1 MAPKTV
7 EELVKRIDQ
16 IPTLPMVSSQI
27 MRLLEDENVSI
38 NKLSELI
45 EKDQAL
51 AVKILKVAN
60 SSFYGSFSQTSSIDY
75 AIMKLGL
82 GEVKAILHAF
92 SIHSFFSQKSPAG
105 FDRAQFWKHAIICSQ
120 IARYLGTYFNM
131 GKDDTLFLSGLIH
144 DLGKIIFDQ
153 YFHDDFLQIIQ
164 LVNDHHES
172 FSKAEKTVLG
182 FTHYQVAAKLL
193 QKWQFPKKII
203 MQVFYHHAPWNDA
216 NFSAGSIV
224 IYLANILTKLAG
236 YPCLES
242 ERPPD
247 LNEFADSNAMA
258 HIVKS
263 GFDLDRA
270 SLETLVNNIREFIS
284 GESEN
289 MLRFF

>member
-1 MAPKTV
+1 MAPKTID
-7 EELVKRIDQ
+7 ELVKKIDQ
-16 IPTLPMVSSQI
+16 IPTLPMVSNQI
-27 MRLLEDENVSI
+27 MNLLKDEKVSF
-38 NKLSELI
+38 KQLADVI

-51 AVKILKVAN
+51 AVKILKLAN
-60 SSFYGSFSQTSSIDY
+60 SSFYGSFAQTSSIDR
-75 AIMKLGL
+75 ALMKLGL
-82 GEVKAILHAF
+82 GEVKAIMYAF
-92 SIHSFFSQKSPAG
+92 SIHNFFSQKTATG
-105 FDRAQFWKHAIICSQ
+105 FDRSNFWKHAIICSQ
-120 IARYLGTYFNM
+120 IARYLGNHFNM

-153 YFHDDFLQIIQ
+153 YFHEDFLQIIQ
-164 LVNDHHES
+164 YVNNHNEN
-172 FSKAEKTVLG
+172 FSKAEKAILG

-216 NFSAGSIV
+216 EYSAGSIV

-236 YPCLES
+236 YSCLNS
-242 ERPPD
+242 EKTID
-247 LNEFADSNAMA
+247 LDEFATSKAME

-270 SLETLVNNIREFIS
+270 GLETLVNNIKEFIS
-284 GESEN
+284 EEREN

>member
-1 MAPKTV
+1 
-7 EELVKRIDQ
+7 
-16 IPTLPMVSSQI
+16 MVSSQI
-27 MRLLEDENVSI
+27 MRLLEDEDVSI
-38 NKLSELI
+38 KKIAELI

-60 SSFYGSFSQTSSIDY
+60 SAFYGSFSQTSSIDY

-82 GEVKAILHAF
+82 GEIKAILHAF
-92 SIHSFFSQKSPAG
+92 SIHSFFSQKPSEG
-105 FDRAQFWKHAIICSQ
+105 FDRSHFWKHSIICSQ

-131 GKDDTLFLSGLIH
+131 GKDDSLFLSGLIH

-153 YFHDDFLQIIQ
+153 YFHEEFLQIITHI
-164 LVNDHHES
+164 NTHHEN
-172 FSKAEKTVLG
+172 FSTAEKTILG

-203 MQVFYHHAPWNDA
+203 MQVFFHHAPWNDA
-216 NFSAGSIV
+216 NYSTGSIV

-242 ERPPD
+242 EKPLD
-247 LNEFADSNAMA
+247 LDEFAASNAMA

-270 SLETLVNNIREFIS
+270 SLEMLVNNIKEFI
-284 GESEN
+284 GEESEN